1 VRVVRAPGGSAVR
14 ALHRAP
20 ARDDAG
26 FTIVEIVVA
35 MVVFSVLLAAS
46 LPVLLSGT
54 AATREAVQRTAA
66 AELLT
71 RQIEAARGTDA
82 LAIPDGRVVTTQVVG
97 GTTYTIMQDANYV
110 STGATDSVCE
120 SSSNSLAYKLVTVRV
135 TWPGMAASIKP
146 VRADTL
152 RAVGVGS
159 DGLDATRGT
168 LALSVVGASGAPT
181 EDVPVTLMPGNLTR
195 TTGSDGCA
203 VFASLAPGTYTATAS
218 IPGYSGS
225 LNTQTASVSGL
236 GVVAAGVRRGV
247 LLYDTVRSVDVR
259 TDAPAGAVVPP
270 GLALRA
276 GDTYTPE
283 GTLPTCGG
291 TSGAA
296 ACAVAT
302 PGLVRGLF
310 PETWT
315 FKVGTCSEAA
325 PSQVVADLRPA
336 VLALSPPTVTIPVGA
351 VRVDVRTPAG
361 AQAGRT
367 VTATHGAGP
376 GCPAG
381 ETWTL
386 PSTASGG
393 SFLVLPYGSWIFT
406 SSNVAVPMTVTVG
419 PSNRTPTV
427 TLAAAA

>member
-1 VRVVRAPGGSAVR
+1 MAV
-14 ALHRAP
+14 
-20 ARDDAG
+20 
-26 FTIVEIVVA
+26 FT
-35 MVVFSVLLAAS
+35 VLLAAS

-66 AELLT
+66 SDLLT
-71 RQIEAARGTDA
+71 RQIEAARGTSA

-97 GTTYTIMQDANYV
+97 GTTYTITQDANYV
-110 STGATDSVCE
+110 SMGATDSVCA
-120 SSSNSLAYKLVTVRV
+120 SSSNSLAYKLVTVKV
-135 TWPGMAASIKP
+135 TWPGMDPVIKP
-146 VRADTL
+146 VRADSL

-159 DGLDATRGT
+159 DGFDATRGT
-168 LALSVVGASGAPT
+168 LAVSVVGAAGAPT
-181 EDVPVTLMPGNLTR
+181 EDVPVTLTPGNLTR

-203 VFASLAPGTYTATAS
+203 VFSSLAPGAYTATAS
-218 IPGYSGS
+218 MPGYTGS
-225 LNTQTASVSGL
+225 LNTQTASVNSL

-247 LLYDTVRSVDVR
+247 LLYDTVRSADVQ

-270 GLALRA
+270 GLAIRA

-283 GTLPTCGG
+283 GTLPTCAG
-291 TSGAA
+291 TPVTA

-315 FKVGTCSEAA
+315 FKVGSCSEAA
-325 PSQVVADLRPA
+325 PSQIGADLRPA
-336 VLALSPPTVTIPVGA
+336 ALALAPPTVTIPVAA
-351 VRVDVRTPAG
+351 VRVDVRTTAG
-361 AQAGRT
+361 SQAGRA
-367 VTATHGAGP
+367 VTATHGSGP
-376 GCPAG
+376 GCPSG

-393 SFLVLPYGSWIFT
+393 TWLVLPYGTWTFT
-406 SSNVAVPMTVTVG
+406 SANVAVPVTVTVG
-419 PSNRTPTV
+419 PSNKYPSV